1 MNFLYAS
8 AVEVAANVVSQLTL
22 NRFGRKIPYLVN
34 FLMVS
39 VSLLG
44 IGFVPQSMSWLIVV
58 LFLIGKF
65 SISFN
70 FITIYIITSESYP
83 TVIRNTAL
91 SFSSIAGRIA
101 STISPYVALL
111 SVFWEPLPFVLYGLL
126 GAVAGITYFLFMPET
141 VNVGLPEKLSDLVK
155 TADASV
161 EMINLEEKK
170 PSSV

>member
-1 MNFLYAS
+1 M
-8 AVEVAANVVSQLTL
+8 
-22 NRFGRKIPYLVN
+22 
-34 FLMVS
+34 
-39 VSLLG
+39 
-44 IGFVPQSMSWLIVV
+44 
-58 LFLIGKF
+58 
-65 SISFN
+65 
-70 FITIYIITSESYP
+70 
-83 TVIRNTAL
+83 IRNTAL